1 MTTKPARASRTIW
14 FNVVTVLSVLLGA
27 VAAQLGTLSISHDAE
42 VVILFLIA
50 VVQPVLNVVLRLG
63 THAAIEG
70 TPAEAQAIMERNRG
84 ER

>member
-14 FNVVTVLSVLLGA
+14 FNVVTGVSVLLGA
-27 VAAQLGTLSISHDAE
+27 IAAQLDRLPIREE
-42 VVILFLIA
+42 VAVWVLFLIA

-70 TPAEAQAIMERNRG
+70 TPAEAQAIRAQSRG